1 MDFKKTTLLAFIGSL
16 FLMLTASIIWTI
28 SGIINDVGYKLF
40 DLIPSSLIS
49 LLSLIG
55 EIFIVM
61 FFYSLYKKQK

>member
-16 FLMLTASIIWTI
+16 LMLTASIIWTI
-28 SGIINDVGYKLF
+28 SGIINDVDYKLF
-40 DLIPSSLIS
+40 DLIPSPIIS

-55 EIFIVM
+55 EIFIVI

>member
-16 FLMLTASIIWTI
+16 LMLTASIIWTI
-28 SGIINDVGYKLF
+28 STIINNGDYKLF
-40 DLIPSSLIS
+40 DLIPSSIIS

-55 EIFIVM
+55 EIFIVI

>member
-16 FLMLTASIIWTI
+16 LMLTASIIWTI
-28 SGIINDVGYKLF
+28 SGIINNVDYKLF
-40 DLIPSSLIS
+40 DLIPSPIIS

-55 EIFIVM
+55 EIFIVI

>member
-16 FLMLTASIIWTI
+16 LMLTASLIWTL
-28 SGIINDVGYKLF
+28 SGIINNMDYKLF
-40 DLIPSSLIS
+40 DLIPSSIIS

-55 EIFIVM
+55 EILIVN

>member
-16 FLMLTASIIWTI
+16 LMLTASIIWTI

>member
-16 FLMLTASIIWTI
+16 LMLTASIIWTI

-55 EIFIVM
+55 EICIVM

>member
-16 FLMLTASIIWTI
+16 LMLTASIIWTI
-28 SGIINDVGYKLF
+28 SGIINNMDYKLF
-40 DLIPSSLIS
+40 DLIPSPIIS

-55 EIFIVM
+55 EIFIVI